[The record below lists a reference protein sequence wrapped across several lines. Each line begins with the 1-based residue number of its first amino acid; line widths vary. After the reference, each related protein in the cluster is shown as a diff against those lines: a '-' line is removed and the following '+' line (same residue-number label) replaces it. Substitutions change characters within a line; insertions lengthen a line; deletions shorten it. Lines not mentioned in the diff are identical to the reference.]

1 MTPSLSSS
9 IPLPGA
15 IGGIGDCDP
24 ARDFDFEV
32 VRHDPAFAVCE
43 RLAKS
48 RRILNV
54 CYTEGQAFALDGAP
68 PSSSIV
74 VPEGAI
80 AAKLWRPGVN
90 VYVWYYR
97 MVNGAE
103 VRYLRLVPCPEQR
116 NFCVFLTREDVALEE
131 PRLVNGFLTI

>member
-1 MTPSLSSS
+1 MLTKPHFPLEVAMTPSLSSS

-54 CYTEGQAFALDGAP
+54 CYTEGEAFAPDGAP

-74 VPEGAI
+74 VTEGTI
-80 AAKLWRPGVN
+80 GIS
-90 VYVWYYR
+90 
-97 MVNGAE
+97 
-103 VRYLRLVPCPEQR
+103 R
-116 NFCVFLTREDVALEE
+116 NSWFY
-131 PRLVNGFLTI
+131 P